1 MGTPPSANGDARP
14 KTRGCPTVPLW
25 DKVRADP
32 ADFNCWTALIG
43 AAERTEDV
51 LKIRAVYDAFLAEFP
66 LCYGYWKKYADAEA
80 RLAGIDGVEHVYE
93 RATHAFPYSID
104 LWTQR
109 ASHAIAMRRDAEKV
123 RELFE
128 SGLAYAGTDW
138 LAHPLW
144 DKYIHF
150 EQHSGCGSPVHV
162 SRLYGRVLRVP
173 LKELDKYWAG
183 FDAFVTN
190 RSPSAVIPPE
200 ELRAIDAAVGGTAH
214 PGATASVTAASAT
227 APRATT
233 SNGGGD
239 GAEEAA
245 EAAARAAATEAAG
258 GEDPRL
264 IRFRD
269 VRFEAYR
276 ATAIVRA
283 TREPFEHGVKRPYF
297 HVKPLDDAQ
306 LSNWDTYL
314 DNEERVGDVSSVTRL
329 YERCLVPCAS
339 YPSFWLRYARWQ
351 ASDAGQGVAAARAA
365 LQRAANVFCKR
376 DVEVHFALAR
386 FEEVVGDV
394 DAARAAYAHVADDV
408 APGLLRCVV
417 ERANLERRAGDV
429 DAAKDTYERAMQVE
443 KSREGAGSK
452 AYGVLACKYAAML
465 HEACGDVEG
474 ARAVYERA
482 ADAGEGANALV
493 WDGWLNFE
501 RSVGSFANVRAVVER
516 CCDVFDE
523 RRASGGSQPGLCPR
537 LPERDRRRLS
547 SALVEYAD
555 LVGTA
560 DELADAERAHER
572 RFPARH
578 HGGDGDGGGEDG
590 GGRKRSAAAAG
601 VEDVAAH
608 HAAYYAQRGYQLPA
622 QYYHQ

>member
-214 PGATASVTAASAT
+214 LGRRRRSRRRPLPLL
-227 APRATT
+227 APRRRT
-233 SNGGGD
+233 
-239 GAEEAA
+239 EEETARRKAA
-245 EAAARAAATEAAG
+245 ERRRAAATEAAG
-258 GEDPRL
+258 EAPRL

-269 VRFEAYR
+269 VRFGR
-276 ATAIVRA
+276 T
-283 TREPFEHGVKRPYF
+283 GRP
-297 HVKPLDDAQ
+297 
-306 LSNWDTYL
+306 
-314 DNEERVGDVSSVTRL
+314 R
-329 YERCLVPCAS
+329 
-339 YPSFWLRYARWQ
+339 
-351 ASDAGQGVAAARAA
+351 
-365 LQRAANVFCKR
+365 
-376 DVEVHFALAR
+376 
-386 FEEVVGDV
+386 
-394 DAARAAYAHVADDV
+394 
-408 APGLLRCVV
+408 
-417 ERANLERRAGDV
+417 
-429 DAAKDTYERAMQVE
+429 
-443 KSREGAGSK
+443 
-452 AYGVLACKYAAML
+452 
-465 HEACGDVEG
+465 
-474 ARAVYERA
+474 
-482 ADAGEGANALV
+482 
-493 WDGWLNFE
+493 
-501 RSVGSFANVRAVVER
+501 
-516 CCDVFDE
+516 
-523 RRASGGSQPGLCPR
+523 
-537 LPERDRRRLS
+537 
-547 SALVEYAD
+547 
-555 LVGTA
+555 
-560 DELADAERAHER
+560 
-572 RFPARH
+572 
-578 HGGDGDGGGEDG
+578 
-590 GGRKRSAAAAG
+590 
-601 VEDVAAH
+601 
-608 HAAYYAQRGYQLPA
+608 
-622 QYYHQ
+622 